1 MLRLNALPDAART
14 PRRWPLSC
22 GRTLVL
28 PLGVALSGLLVATT
42 AVAQP
47 APPRQSPA
55 ASPAQPGVAP
65 RQPGAAAAPPAAAP
79 PAAAPPAAAP
89 PAAAPPAA
97 APPAA
102 APQPGSAP
110 PAPPGAATPQPA
122 PPTPAGPPP
131 GAAPPYPAAPY
142 PAPPQQVPQPA
153 PGAAPGYPP
162 PGYPPPGYPPPG
174 YPPPGYQGGYAPY
187 DGAYPQVPPGYPLNP
202 EDIPPAPTPV
212 PLRRKSPSMMLGGI
226 ALTAGGT
233 IAFFAGTG
241 LLASASERYEIYC
254 DFGGYT
260 GICDTR
266 TDGPRQLAG
275 ALVSIGGGVMLAVG
289 IPLWI
294 IGGKKVPATSE
305 SPEEPAQTTF
315 SLGPGSASL
324 QTRF

>member
-14 PRRWPLSC
+14 PRRWPLAC
-22 GRTLVL
+22 GRTLAL
-28 PLGVALSGLLVATT
+28 SLGIALSGLLVATT
-42 AVAQP
+42 AIAQP
-47 APPRQSPA
+47 APPRQPPA

-89 PAAAPPAA
+89 PAAAPL
-97 APPAA
+97 
-102 APQPGSAP
+102 PGSAP
-110 PAPPGAATPQPA
+110 PAPPGAVTPQPA
-122 PPTPAGPPP
+122 PPAPAGPP
-131 GAAPPYPAAPY
+131 GAAPPYPPPSY

-187 DGAYPQVPPGYPLNP
+187 GGAYPQVPPGYPLNP
-202 EDIPPAPTPV
+202 EDIPPAPSPV

-254 DFGGYT
+254 DSGGFT

-305 SPEEPAQTTF
+305 SPEEPVQTTF

>member
-14 PRRWPLSC
+14 PRRSPLSC
-22 GRTLVL
+22 GRTFAL
-28 PLGVALSGLLVATT
+28 PLGVALSGLLAATT

-47 APPRQSPA
+47 APQRQPPA
-55 ASPAQPGVAP
+55 ASPAQPGATP

-79 PAAAPPAAAP
+79 PAT
-89 PAAAPPAA
+89 
-97 APPAA
+97 

-110 PAPPGAATPQPA
+110 PAPPGAATPQAVPPA
-122 PPTPAGPPP
+122 PAG
-131 GAAPPYPAAPY
+131 PPYPAAPY
-142 PAPPQQVPQPA
+142 PAAPHPAAPYPAA
-153 PGAAPGYPP
+153 PGAAPPQGGPQAA
-162 PGYPPPGYPPPG
+162 PGASPGYPPPG

-187 DGAYPQVPPGYPLNP
+187 GGAYPPLPPGYPSRAA
-202 EDIPPAPTPV
+202 EIPPAPPPA
-212 PLRRKSPSMMLGGI
+212 PLRRKSPSLMLGGI

-266 TDGPRQLAG
+266 TDGPRQVAG
-275 ALVSIGGGVMLAVG
+275 ALVSIGGGIMLAVG

-294 IGGKKVPATSE
+294 IGGKKVPATADA
-305 SPEEPAQTTF
+305 PEAPAQTTL
-315 SLGPGSASL
+315 SLGPGSAAL